1 MIKKR
6 SLLVGLSIAAALA
19 VPHMSF
25 AQSKTV
31 VLAVPDAF
39 SPACPIV
46 ARKAL
51 GKVDGV
57 KDVKASLERKEAVV
71 VFDDTKTTVEKL
83 VETMKNA
90 GFPNTHLRP

>member
-1 MIKKR
+1 MTKKR
-6 SLLVGLSIAAALA
+6 SLLVGLSVAAAMA
-19 VPHMSF
+19 VPYVSF

-31 VLAVPDAF
+31 VLSMPDMF
-39 SPACPIV
+39 SPACPIL

-57 KDVKASLERKEAVV
+57 TDVKASLERKEAVV

-83 VETMKNA
+83 LETSKHA
-90 GFPNTHLRP
+90 GFPNTSKRP